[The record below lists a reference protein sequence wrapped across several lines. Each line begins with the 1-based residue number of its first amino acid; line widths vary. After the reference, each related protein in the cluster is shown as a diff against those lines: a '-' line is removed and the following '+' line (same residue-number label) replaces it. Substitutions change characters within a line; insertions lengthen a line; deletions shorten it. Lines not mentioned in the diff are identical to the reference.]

1 MAVNDIE
8 IGKRIRKER
17 KERGLTQEDFA
28 ELLNLSRESRPSISN
43 WENGK
48 TRPPFEHIHRMC
60 EIFECELDYL
70 LCKYDCKTRKD
81 TDIAEATGLSRNA
94 VNRLRT
100 IKHLT
105 ICDLDVLD
113 KLILHEDFIEL
124 LMAMQAYHFEINKM
138 KREKRQQPISRK
150 AGHIGYQTSDAST
163 FMESPSSRE
172 IEMILIRILSGNTSR
187 KTSRRLFNLD
197 VDDHKSIAV

>member
-1 MAVNDIE
+1 MEFNDIK
-8 IGKRIRKER
+8 IGERIRKER

-28 ELLNLSRESRPSISN
+28 ELLNLSRDSRQSISN
-43 WENGK
+43 WEKGK
-48 TRPPFEHIHRMC
+48 TSPPFEHLIKMC
-60 EIFECELDYL
+60 EIFECELGYL
-70 LCKYDCKTRKD
+70 LCQHDSKTRKD

-105 ICDLDVLD
+105 ICDLDILD

-187 KTSRRLFNLD
+187 KTSRRLINLD